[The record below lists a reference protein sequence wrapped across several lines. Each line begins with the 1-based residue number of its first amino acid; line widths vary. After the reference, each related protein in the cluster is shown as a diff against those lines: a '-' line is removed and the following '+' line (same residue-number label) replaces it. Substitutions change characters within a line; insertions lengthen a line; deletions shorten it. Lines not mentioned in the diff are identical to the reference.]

1 MQNVHSVKVVS
12 DGSYL
17 LDGGPFFGPV
27 PKVLWEKQAKP
38 DRKNRVRLGLNSL
51 LIRNG
56 DSNILVNTGIGSKEP
71 EINRDIYGH
80 ASSRL
85 IRNLKLSGVSAK
97 EIDTVILTQLH
108 FDHSGGSTSFDREGK
123 LIPTFP
129 KAKYLIQ
136 QSAWDEA
143 FNQDERLLPAYGHP
157 VEHLNVLKDRDMI
170 EFIDGNTEIQPGIH
184 CEVIDGYSKGHQIV
198 KVNAGSERIVYLSE
212 LIPAPSHLPLAYITA
227 YDRYP
232 DQTLE
237 NKRRMIAQCDKEGW
251 LMVFAHGYKEY
262 AGYYKRNNHQI
273 ILAPIEI

>member
-38 DRKNRVRLGLNSL
+38 DRKNRVRLGLNSI

-157 VEHLNVLKDRDMI
+157 VEHLNVLKDREMI

-237 NKRRMIAQCDKEGW
+237 NKRRMIAQCEKEGW
-251 LMVFAHGYKEY
+251 LMVFAHGYNCLLY
-262 AGYYKRNNHQI
+262 TSPSPRDRG
-273 ILAPIEI
+273 